1 MTDGDDDYEYYEAVA
16 DSAVFAA
23 ICLVLFLALLLG
35 LIVWKVATGVA
46 E

>member
-1 MTDGDDDYEYYEAVA
+1 MTDGDDDDRYEAVA
-16 DSAVFAA
+16 NSAVFAA